1 MIFISYRRDDG
12 DWPVVWLAEQLSA
25 HFGDREVF
33 QDRRCILPGDDF
45 ADVLVASAK
54 GCSAL
59 IAVMGPKWEGRRP
72 DGSRRI
78 DDPSDWVRVEI
89 ETAISRGIRVIPVLV
104 HGNTMPSADELPDSL
119 RSLAGK
125 QAVTLDPGSLD
136 ISSLI
141 AALEKDT

>member
-12 DWPVVWLAEQLSA
+12 DWPVIWLAEQLA
-25 HFGDREVF
+25 GHFGDGEVF
-33 QDRRCILPGDDF
+33 QDRRSILPGDDF
-45 ADVLVASAK
+45 AAVLVASAK

-59 IAVMGPKWEGRRP
+59 IAVIGPRWEGRLA

-78 DDPSDWVRVEI
+78 DDPEDWVRVEI
-89 ETAISRGIRVIPVLV
+89 ETAISRGSRVIPVLV
-104 HGNTMPSADELPDSL
+104 HGAKMPSAEELPKSL

-125 QAVTLDPGSLD
+125 QAVTLDPGILD

-141 AALEKDT
+141 TALQKDT